1 MELIPGSFS
10 NVREWGEADLAFK
23 ARTKGGPEVFVGILL
38 EHKSYRKGDV
48 LSQIYRYVFE
58 VMVNKG
64 ATDFSW
70 LPTKVVIIYNG
81 QGAWDQ
87 VVDFRAKYGNQLGG
101 KELPFDCVLANLANI
116 PDSLCFAEKNVEA
129 AIGTIVMK
137 YAFDGK
143 KLKKIGDKLVSLLYK
158 MEAGARAT
166 LAEKIELYL
175 GEFLDEDIVQELK
188 MRMSIGQA
196 LGIVT
201 AGDRRR
207 AAERAGRRAGMKKGL
222 EKGMEKGMVM
232 ERSRNEAVNAKRV
245 EFLRSCKVPEELISA
260 MLAIK

>member
-1 MELIPGSFS
+1 M
-10 NVREWGEADLAFK
+10 
-23 ARTKGGPEVFVGILL
+23 
-38 EHKSYRKGDV
+38 
-48 LSQIYRYVFE
+48 
-58 VMVNKG
+58 
-64 ATDFSW
+64 
-70 LPTKVVIIYNG
+70 
-81 QGAWDQ
+81 
-87 VVDFRAKYGNQLGG
+87 
-101 KELPFDCVLANLANI
+101 NLANI
-116 PDSLCFAEKNVEA
+116 PDSHCFAEKNVEA

-137 YAFDGK
+137 YAFDGE
-143 KLKKIGDKLVSLLYK
+143 KLKKLGDKLVSLLYK
-158 MEAGARAT
+158 MEVGARAT

-207 AAERAGRRAGMKKGL
+207 AAERAGRRAGMKKGM
-222 EKGMEKGMVM
+222 EKGMEM

-245 EFLRSCKVPEELISA
+245 EFLRSRKVPEALISA